1 MEKSVSL
8 MIVVEPDSA
17 ETPTPCTIDKPAGSE
32 QDKCRLAG
40 APPESLPPTPSPAT
54 IATLVTT
61 AK

>member
-1 MEKSVSL
+1 